1 VGMIISLAGFACLS
15 AREKEGVRASPM
27 KLTNINILLA
37 FFNRNFNGNE
47 KIIK

>member
-1 VGMIISLAGFACLS
+1 MIICGFACLS
-15 AREKEGVRASPM
+15 TSEKEGVRASPM
-27 KLTNINILLA
+27 KLTSRNILLA